1 MFLRIV
7 VVLVFKKETANVKE
21 NWEER
26 EMWGGYKY
34 VVQRTDIP
42 ENTIG
47 PNSKHFIIS
56 VLPFSVPLHIQR
68 TRIKMDCV
76 C

>member
-1 MFLRIV
+1 MLKIV

-26 EMWGGYKY
+26 EMWSGDYY
-34 VVQRTDIP
+34 VVWRAERS

-47 PNSKHFIIS
+47 PHLKHFIIP
-56 VLPFSVPLHIQR
+56 VLPFSVPLHVQI
-68 TRIKMDCV
+68 TGIKMACI